1 MSSVQFQQKQDGAS
15 ETAQQVKVVAA
26 VKPED
31 PRSISGT
38 YMVVQEKQSHKPSD
52 FHMHAPKINQM
63 YPRQTKGAGVVA

>member
-31 PRSISGT
+31 PSSYLWKLHGGT
-38 YMVVQEKQSHKPSD
+38 GEIVPQ
-52 FHMHAPKINQM
+52 AL
-63 YPRQTKGAGVVA
+63 